1 MMDGMGWISYIDTV
15 TCGKFFVVGTAS
27 SVSLFGEYE

>member
-1 MMDGMGWISYIDTV
+1 MGWDGYVTLNIDAV